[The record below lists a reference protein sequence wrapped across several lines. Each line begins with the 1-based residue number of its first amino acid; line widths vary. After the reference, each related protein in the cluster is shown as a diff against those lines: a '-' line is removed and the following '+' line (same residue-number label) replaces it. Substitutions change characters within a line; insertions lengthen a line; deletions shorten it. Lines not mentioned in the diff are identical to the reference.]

1 MLEVE
6 LTAAIRT
13 KFGKGASRTLRRDG
27 LTPAVLYGPKIGT
40 PKALQLDTKI
50 FTKSL
55 LGVRRRNA
63 IYSLEI
69 AGDAKLHVILKETQ
83 TNPIYDT
90 LVHADFYEI
99 DLNTPMVRQVPL
111 KYVGKAKGVDL
122 GGELQLSLHKV
133 TLKAKPLDIPD
144 EVEIDLSQLGIEDTI
159 TCKDLALPANVEI
172 VGGADTLCATVVKGR
187 EEVVAVVDDGK
198 KKGKK
203 K

>member
-1 MLEVE
+1 MLEIE

-13 KFGKGASRTLRRDG
+13 TFGKGAARTLRRDG
-27 LTPAVLYGPKIGT
+27 LTPAVLYGPKIDA
-40 PKALQLDTKI
+40 PKALQLDTKS

-63 IYSLEI
+63 IYSLTVE
-69 AGDAKLHVILKETQ
+69 GDAKRHVILKETQ
-83 TNPIYDT
+83 VNPIYDT

-99 DLNTPMVRQVPL
+99 DLNEPLVRQVPL

-133 TLKAKPLDIPD
+133 TLKANPLDIPD
-144 EVEIDLSQLGIEDTI
+144 ELEIDLSSLGIEENI
-159 TCKDLALPANVEI
+159 TCQDLVLPANVEI
-172 VGGADTLCATVVKGR
+172 VGGTDALCATVVKGR
-187 EEVVAVVDDGK
+187 EEVVVVVEEK

>member
-1 MLEVE
+1 MLQIE
-6 LTAAIRT
+6 LNAAIRT
-13 KFGKGASRTLRRDG
+13 TFGKGANRTLRRDG
-27 LTPAVLYGPKIGT
+27 LTPAVLYGPKIES
-40 PKALQLDTKI
+40 PKALQLDTKS

-69 AGDAKLHVILKETQ
+69 AGDAKRHVILKETQ

-99 DLNTPMVRQVPL
+99 DLDAPMVRQVPL

-122 GGELQLSLHKV
+122 GGELQLTLHKV

-144 EVEIDLSQLGIEDTI
+144 EVEIDLTQVGIEDSI
-159 TCKDLALPANVEI
+159 KCQNLALPANVEM
-172 VGGADTLCATVVKGR
+172 VTDGETLCATVVKGR
-187 EEVVAVVDDGK
+187 EEVVVVVDDGK
-198 KKGKK
+198 KKKK